1 MTLWIDARFD
11 GFIVFLR
18 PTRRCVEITLY
29 VPKESRISPNI
40 PILKHGILLRST
52 ILRIFREGSGF
63 LGITP
68 LTQASRPLVE
78 VQICPYRPLGKGL
91 NPKVFFLNLPNSDI
105 WFSFCVATC
114 VRSRYLTS
122 LLQGCYQDFSYN
134 QTKQKNPHRVWIFVS
149 NLPNQ
154 FHQGA
159 SRS

>member
-40 PILKHGILLRST
+40 PILKDGILLRST

-91 NPKVFFLNLPNSDI
+91 NPKAFLKTYQTLTFGVLIVLQHLSGPGILLHYCSAFTKILAITKPNKRPLTD
-105 WFSFCVATC
+105 F
-114 VRSRYLTS
+114 RS
-122 LLQGCYQDFSYN
+122 
-134 QTKQKNPHRVWIFVS
+134 W
-149 NLPNQ
+149 
-154 FHQGA
+154 
-159 SRS
+159 